1 MRIYLLIVFGVL
13 FLTSCEKKELP
24 VPKHE
29 QGETVIG
36 QTDMGS
42 DYRYQVW
49 FSLLQNRFVFKNMKT
64 DWDLGFEASA
74 EGYHVFLNGSKAMRA
89 YRTNYS
95 SLSEVSD
102 TSGLGNNGKADMPS
116 GRLDSTAFGDWRTDN
131 KVYIIHRG
139 YSETGQIIGFCKL
152 RVISV
157 SETEYVIEYSNLPGQ
172 EIHQVRVK
180 KDQNVNFV
188 AWSLN
193 THAQVAGI
201 EPPRADYD
209 LCFTNYT
216 HVFYDP
222 FQYYQVTGVL
232 SNSYRTR
239 VAVVK
244 DKAFNDLGLNDTLGR
259 NFSTNRNAIGYD
271 WKTFDLQTNLY
282 TVNSKVSYL
291 IMDSRGY
298 YYKFHFIDFYNPQGL
313 KGAPKFEFQR
323 L

>member
-1 MRIYLLIVFGVL
+1 MRTCVITLLFCLL
-13 FLTSCEKKELP
+13 FAACEKKELP

-49 FSLLQNRFVFKNMKT
+49 FSLLENRFVFRNLKT

-89 YRTNYS
+89 YQTSFS
-95 SLSEVSD
+95 SLGEVND
-102 TSGLGNNGKADMPS
+102 TTGLGNNGKADMPS
-116 GRLDSTAFGDWRTDN
+116 GRLDSTAFGDWRMDN
-131 KVYIIHRG
+131 HVYVIHRG
-139 YSETGQIIGFCKL
+139 YNEMGQIIGFCKL
-152 RVISV
+152 KITSV
-157 SETEYVIEYSNLPGQ
+157 NETEYLIEYGNLPGQ
-172 EIHQVRVK
+172 EIRQARVK
-180 KDQNVNFV
+180 KDQKVNLV
-188 AWSLN
+188 AWSLT
-193 THAQVAGI
+193 THAQVPGI
-201 EPPRADYD
+201 EPARDEYD

-216 HVFYDP
+216 HVFYNP

-232 SNSYRTR
+232 CNSYRTR
-239 VAVVK
+239 VAVLK
-244 DKAFNDLGLNDTLGR
+244 DKGFNEISLSDTLGR
-259 NFSTNRNAIGYD
+259 DFSTNRNSIGYD

-291 IMDSRGY
+291 IMDSRCY
-298 YYKFHFIDFYNPQGL
+298 FYKFHFIDFYNPQGL